1 MNYLFIID
9 NFLNWM
15 EINYTLSLLLFFIFI
30 LFYSLFS
37 LPGLLILYV
46 FFGYVFG
53 IFWSYIICLIS
64 FTLGC
69 YCFFL
74 ISKYILNSFFKKFYE
89 KHTSK
94 IQYIV
99 KDTDLEYLIIFRL
112 IPGPPLLI
120 QNVLLSLLDISSMKF
135 ILATSIGVT
144 PIMLFSIFIG
154 HKLNNIINLNNIT
167 LKSIFTW
174 DLFLILFFIISFII
188 IWIIFK
194 KKLSN

>member
-1 MNYLFIID
+1 MFQKLF
-9 NFLNWM
+9 
-15 EINYTLSLLLFFIFI
+15 
-30 LFYSLFS
+30 
-37 LPGLLILYV
+37 
-46 FFGYVFG
+46 
-53 IFWSYIICLIS
+53 
-64 FTLGC
+64 
-69 YCFFL
+69 
-74 ISKYILNSFFKKFYE
+74 KFYE